1 MRDNCRVSEN
11 QAATRARKMLD
22 HYRAAIRDGQ
32 DPFPYAG
39 MIGMEV
45 VDAAPGRAVVE
56 MEAASG
62 HHNPIGTVHGGA
74 LCSIADTAMG
84 IAHATMLEEGEIS
97 TTVDLNINFLRP
109 AFIGKLRAE
118 GRVVK
123 YGRTLSL
130 VECDVT
136 DAKGGLLARSTC
148 TCMAIRADG

>member
-1 MRDNCRVSEN
+1 MTEN
-11 QAATRARKMLD
+11 PATTRARKMLD
-22 HYRAAIRDGQ
+22 HYRAAIRDGRN
-32 DPFPYAG
+32 PFPYAG

-45 VDAAPGRAVVE
+45 VDATPGRAVVE
-56 MEAASG
+56 MPATTG

-109 AFIGKLRAE
+109 AVTGRLRAE

-123 YGRTLSL
+123 FGRTLSL
-130 VECDVT
+130 VECDVH
-136 DAKGGLLARSTC
+136 DAAGALLVRGTS
-148 TCMAIRADG
+148 TCMAIRAGG